1 MKILFKILI
10 PFFFINYS
18 FSQEI
23 LRQYSSNKI
32 FEKMTLYK
40 DSTFFYKIYLTHHQ
54 FSSYEHK
61 GIWKIKK
68 DTLYISNKE
77 IRVRWNPNGKY
88 MKEMINIF

>member
-1 MKILFKILI
+1 
-10 PFFFINYS
+10 
-18 FSQEI
+18 
-23 LRQYSSNKI
+23 
-32 FEKMTLYK
+32 MTLYK

-77 IRVRWNPNGKY
+77 IRVIPEMEPEWKVYERNDKY
-88 MKEMINIF
+88 LLKKRKITPVFNDSLYRKRKLLLIK